1 MNMKGFVYQNKL
13 YISIVLFLAIFMIV
27 HISKPS
33 LIYDRDGAFRPFG
46 LGYSN
51 KTVIPMWVAAIV
63 LAILSYLA
71 VSVYLQS
78 DL

>member
-1 MNMKGFVYQNKL
+1 MNVKGFVYQNKL

-46 LGYSN
+46 LGYSH

>member
-1 MNMKGFVYQNKL
+1 MNLKGFVYQNKL

>member
-1 MNMKGFVYQNKL
+1 MNLKGFVYQNKL
-13 YISIVLFLAIFMIV
+13 YISIVLFLAIFMVV

>member
-1 MNMKGFVYQNKL
+1 MNLKGFVYQNKL
-13 YISIVLFLAIFMIV
+13 YISILLFLAIFMIV

-71 VSVYLQS
+71 VSIYLQS

>member
-1 MNMKGFVYQNKL
+1 MNLKGFVYQNKL
-13 YISIVLFLAIFMIV
+13 YISILLFLAIFMIV